1 MVTHANARVYPRT
14 MMVESLDATLAHVAM
29 VGTRQGDHLALE
41 TKLMDLESV
50 KELCL
55 SQVGLFADEAW
66 ATAPC
71 QESINDEAKE
81 ADHGDCLEELK

>member
-1 MVTHANARVYPRT
+1 
-14 MMVESLDATLAHVAM
+14 
-29 VGTRQGDHLALE
+29 
-41 TKLMDLESV
+41 MDLESV